1 MSFLMVDSLPPFPS
15 PPSANNAP
23 NLTDFAARGDRNRA
37 SYDGASSERE
47 LRSPVSRPFTKLS
60 FTFAWSPIFGKH
72 VCLGFV
78 RLPPSVEPFD
88 SSLLSTFKMAF
99 ASALMYLI
107 SCSFIHHGQ
116 ESTVG

>member
-47 LRSPVSRPFTKLS
+47 LLSPVSQPFTKLS
-60 FTFAWSPIFGKH
+60 FTFAWSPN
-72 VCLGFV
+72 LY
-78 RLPPSVEPFD
+78 
-88 SSLLSTFKMAF
+88 T
-99 ASALMYLI
+99 
-107 SCSFIHHGQ
+107 
-116 ESTVG
+116 